1 MPTHIE
7 VSCRPP
13 CLFLAHGGS
22 ISPISALDGAPFPLG
37 AALAFDL
44 RQISLNVLADA
55 FRAHGRSPWCP
66 MAVALPDGASET
78 TLESILPDWGC
89 LATLPIRSEEIR
101 PTYCEVAAAIER
113 RGPPGCHAVI
123 RYIRSRAGE
132 HLAREV
138 AKSLEG
144 SGAWSA
150 GLWPARYAEPAALG
164 ESVPTR
170 HPPRLINTSAG
181 QDAGTARAGVEL
193 CPSHPQRLVCEIP
206 PEVLARGAPPSWVG
220 VDLRGG
226 APATRLMCMSCSGG
240 HAAELGPPPPL
251 RPSLAARPQE
261 RTIAG
266 RGCASERP
274 TTRRT

>member
-66 MAVALPDGASET
+66 LAVVLPDGVSET

-150 GLWPARYAEPAALG
+150 GLRRRLGRLDMPSPQHWVNLFRLATHLASSTHPRGRTLEQIALESNCAPRTLSGWCAKYLRKSWPEARHHLG
-164 ESVPTR
+164 WEWIFEVVLRR
-170 HPPRLINTSAG
+170 HG
-181 QDAGTARAGVEL
+181 
-193 CPSHPQRLVCEIP
+193 
-206 PEVLARGAPPSWVG
+206 
-220 VDLRGG
+220 
-226 APATRLMCMSCSGG
+226 SC
-240 HAAELGPPPPL
+240 A
-251 RPSLAARPQE
+251 
-261 RTIAG
+261 
-266 RGCASERP
+266 
-274 TTRRT
+274 